1 MTERDP
7 GHDQAGTGVPRWV
20 KGFGLG
26 GIVLLL
32 LIVIM
37 LLSGHGPG
45 DHMHGLGQLLP
56 ATQQRVQTGGL
67 VSGWL

>member
-45 DHMHGLGQLLP
+45 DHMHGLGQLP
-56 ATQQRVQTGGL
+56 ATQQSVQSL

>member
-1 MTERDP
+1 MTGHDP
-7 GHDQAGTGVPRWV
+7 EHDQAGTGVPRWV
-20 KGFGLG
+20 KGFGIA

-45 DHMHGLGQLLP
+45 DHMHGLGQIP
-56 ATQQRVQTGGL
+56 ATEQWVQTGVL
-67 VSGWL
+67 ISGWS